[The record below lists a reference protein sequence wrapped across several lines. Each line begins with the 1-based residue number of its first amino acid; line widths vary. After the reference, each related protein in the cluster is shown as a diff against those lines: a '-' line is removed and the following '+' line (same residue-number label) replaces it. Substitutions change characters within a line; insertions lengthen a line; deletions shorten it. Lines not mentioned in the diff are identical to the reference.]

1 MQLVGYKFEIRKTG
15 DAFQDELIDLLIYE
29 YGPDETTAIEDQGWT
44 ELNLLFGEEE
54 GTPTEEV
61 LQAMVERLAEKYDCE
76 VFGRF
81 ATLEFSGPPKKRDDD
96 KLGGNSKG

>member
-44 ELNLLFGEEE
+44 EICLLFNKQE
-54 GTPTEEV
+54 TPTEDV
-61 LQAMVERLAEKYDCE
+61 LQAMGKRLAKKYDCH

-81 ATLEFSGPPKKRDDD
+81 ATLEFTEPLTDWGDD